1 MKKLIIFLSIF
12 FFHSIQADE
21 FIGIPKIIDGDTI
34 YIYSIKIRLK
44 DIDAPEMKQKC
55 KRNKVDY
62 FCGVESKNQLKKKID
77 KSKIKCISS
86 GKDRYNRY
94 LATCFRGNINLN
106 KWMVKNGF
114 AVAYRRYSKS
124 YVADE
129 NFAKEEKLGLW
140 RGTFV
145 KPEKWRKLN

>member
-34 YIYSIKIRLK
+34 YIYSNKIRLK

-77 KSKIKCISS
+77 NSKVKCISS

-94 LATCFRGNINLN
+94 LATCFRGSINLN

-129 NFAKEEKLGLW
+129 NFAKNNNLGLW
-140 RGTFV
+140 AGSFIS
-145 KPEKWRKLN
+145 PEKWRKLN